1 VRREL
6 LQAVSIAVAVGVRV
20 LGIGTPVALLTVSE
34 AVTLSPTD
42 SPRSPPQGAGVQSES
57 EVHEFP
63 SFGPP
68 WHFRSLIA
76 SSMSLALTM
85 PTSAT

>member
-1 VRREL
+1 MR
-6 LQAVSIAVAVGVRV
+6 AATTS
-20 LGIGTPVALLTVSE
+20 GIGGIDGSFSVVSTS
-34 AVTLSPTD
+34 VFTLSPTD
-42 SPRSPPQGAGVQSES
+42 SPRSPPQVLGVQSAS

-76 SSMSLALTM
+76 LSMSLALTM